1 MHATSDHAGRPLLP
15 NSNPFRSASLR
26 NKKSLKLSIFRIPN
40 SFSFVTSVL
49 IRNACLLVYPQLHRA
64 WSSHK
69 HCFDV
74 SEHVI
79 PLGGIGAQTQFS
91 HILGFHFRA
100 VFRSLSPVQTRVL
113 NVECPDR
120 RGLVHAVTGVLLG
133 ESLNV
138 VGNQEFVDP
147 TSNRFFMRTEIEG
160 HFDEPRVISKLH
172 AALGHD
178 AIVRF
183 PPLAPKRIVMLASKE
198 HHCVADVLVRH
209 MFRELN
215 CTLLAVIANHETL
228 RPLVESFRI
237 PFHCTPSVEGAREA
251 HEDALLKTLAGYEF
265 DYLVLAK
272 YMRILSPSFVDRFAH
287 RIINIHHSFLPAFVG
302 ARPYQQ
308 AYERGVKVIG
318 ATAHFVTSDLDQ
330 GPIIVQQVIPVDHTH
345 SPQDLAASGHNVE
358 QMVLARALKL
368 VFEDRVFLCG
378 NRTIL
383 FD

>member
-1 MHATSDHAGRPLLP
+1 VQ
-15 NSNPFRSASLR
+15 
-26 NKKSLKLSIFRIPN
+26 KRI
-40 SFSFVTSVL
+40 
-49 IRNACLLVYPQLHRA
+49 
-64 WSSHK
+64 
-69 HCFDV
+69 
-74 SEHVI
+74 
-79 PLGGIGAQTQFS
+79 
-91 HILGFHFRA
+91 
-100 VFRSLSPVQTRVL
+100 L

-120 RGLVHAVTGVLLG
+120 RGLVHAITGVLLG

-147 TSNRFFMRTEIEG
+147 GSNRFFMRTEVAGDFE
-160 HFDEPRVISKLH
+160 EARVLSKLQ
-172 AALGHD
+172 ATLGPD
-178 AIVRF
+178 AKVAF
-183 PPLAPKRIVMLASKE
+183 PPIAPKRIVLFASKE
-198 HHCVADVLVRH
+198 HHCVADILVRH
-209 MFRELN
+209 MFGELN
-215 CTLLAVIANHETL
+215 CTLLAVVANHETL

-237 PFHCTPSVEGAREA
+237 PFHHIPSHEGAREA
-251 HEDALLKTLAGYEF
+251 HEDGLLKTLGGYDF

-272 YMRILSPSFVDRFAH
+272 YMRILSPEFVQRFSN
-287 RIINIHHSFLPAFVG
+287 RIINIHHSFLPAFMG

-318 ATAHFVTSDLDQ
+318 ATAHFVTADLDQ

-345 SPQDLAASGHNVE
+345 SAQDLAASGRDVE